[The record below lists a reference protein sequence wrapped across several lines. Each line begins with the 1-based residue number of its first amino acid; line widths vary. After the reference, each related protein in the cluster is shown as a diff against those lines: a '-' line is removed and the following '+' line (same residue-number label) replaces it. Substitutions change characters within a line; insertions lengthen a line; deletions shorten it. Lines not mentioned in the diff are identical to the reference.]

1 MLLYILY
8 KYVLYFKTFRAY
20 MIVLIVFFLSVE
32 WQVHARYGQYA
43 QLYPHRRGTA
53 VPGSYC
59 ERTFH
64 GCAPTR
70 CFVQSPGFPGIYP
83 R

>member
-1 MLLYILY
+1 M
-8 KYVLYFKTFRAY
+8 YVYLRAFKTH
-20 MIVLIVFFLSVE
+20 LIVFIAYSLFFK